1 MGATVC
7 SGLIRVN
14 IDSAINMAAKSVA
27 WISAAEAIQLLG
39 VSRATLYAYVSR
51 SRIRSQATAGKT
63 RNRLYAREDVERLRA
78 RAEERRHPEKVAEQA
93 LHWGLPTMESAI
105 TLIADDH
112 IYYRGHDVAELS
124 RKSSVVDVAAL
135 IWTGSV
141 EGASEL
147 IDNEPAPIRED
158 LDADSPFISRAQA
171 TLAIAGGRH
180 ALGYDLRPHAVA
192 RTGWRILHMLASV
205 AARDCS
211 REGGID
217 TRLATAWS
225 VPAAAS
231 QIRAALILCADH
243 ELNASTFTARC
254 VASAGGSPYA
264 AVLAGL
270 SALEGVKHGGTTG
283 RIEAMWDSLRRSR
296 DLRSAISERVRRG
309 DRIEGFGHPLYK
321 TGDPRAQVLLSILP
335 KSRQSE
341 FARLLATEAH
351 ALLGEPPTIDFALV
365 SLAKALGLPNGT
377 ALTLFGLGRTIGWIG
392 HAIEQYSQDAIIRPR
407 ARYVGVKPS

>member
-1 MGATVC
+1 MK
-7 SGLIRVN
+7 R
-14 IDSAINMAAKSVA
+14 KSVA

-51 SRIRSQATAGKT
+51 GRIRSQATAGKT
-63 RNRLYAREDVERLRA
+63 RNRLYAREDVERLHA

-93 LHWGLPTMESAI
+93 LHWGLPTLESAI

-112 IYYRGHDVAELS
+112 IYYRGHDVRELA
-124 RKSSVVDVAAL
+124 KESSLAAVVRL
-135 IWTGSV
+135 IWTGVLEADSRHFQQV
-141 EGASEL
+141 P
-147 IDNEPAPIRED
+147 PAPAKYLVDD
-158 LDADSPFISRAQA
+158 LPFISRSQA
-171 TLAIAGGRH
+171 ALAIAGGRH
-180 ALGYDLRPHAVA
+180 ALGYDLRPHAVTK
-192 RTGWRILHMLASV
+192 TGWIILHMLTMVATGSAS
-205 AARDCS
+205 R
-211 REGGID
+211 GGDID
-217 TRLATAWS
+217 TELAIAWG
-225 VPAAAS
+225 VPAAAP

-264 AVLAGL
+264 AVVAGL
-270 SALEGVKHGGTTG
+270 AALEGQKHGGTTS
-283 RIEAMWDSLRRSR
+283 RIEAMWESLHQAR

-309 DRIEGFGHPLYK
+309 DSIEGFGHPLYK
-321 TGDPRAQVLLSILP
+321 TGDPRAQVLLSMLP
-335 KSRQSE
+335 STPQSE
-341 FARLLATEAH
+341 FAQTLAREAQS
-351 ALLGEPPTIDFALV
+351 LLGEPPTIDFALV